1 MCLSCSKIISCQLQ
15 PQWWTFVGN
24 IVLHIFFTVSMANIF
39 SSIRTEDILSRL
51 KLVFSSSPL
60 CQWKKSGVW
69 NRAGGLGAEAA
80 QQHIK
85 IQTFL
90 LCKQPQTVFTK
101 KQDLSKSPESL
112 AENEILSRCQIKS
125 CDHHPISATLYLPL
139 TVVGLI
145 FLSVMIIPAYKILI
159 WLWNPKNENQPES
172 LRFVWTE
179 FEKKKEKYCCGG
191 LAGLDYC
198 WLNVKV
204 RTQKITNSPIII
216 VL

>member
-112 AENEILSRCQIKS
+112 AEKEILSRCQIKS

-159 WLWNPKNENQPES
+159 WLWNPKT
-172 LRFVWTE
+172 WTNVLS
-179 FEKKKEKYCCGG
+179 EKNLEKEKYCCGG
-191 LAGLDYC
+191 RGYC